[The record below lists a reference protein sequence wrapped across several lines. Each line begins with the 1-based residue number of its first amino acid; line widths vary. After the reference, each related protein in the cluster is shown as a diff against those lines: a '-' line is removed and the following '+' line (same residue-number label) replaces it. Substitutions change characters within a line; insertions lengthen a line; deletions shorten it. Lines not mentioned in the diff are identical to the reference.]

1 MALVH
6 SRFAAPTRA
15 ERLALGA
22 AAALSTW
29 VADRMERREERR
41 ERTLERLR
49 TNDELS
55 AARDAERARAHLLG
69 LR

>member
-6 SRFAAPTRA
+6 SRIAAPTRA

-29 VADRMERREERR
+29 VADRMERREARR
-41 ERTLERLR
+41 ARTLERLR
-49 TNDELS
+49 AEEEVS
-55 AARDAERARAHLLG
+55 AARTAERERAHLLG

>member
-6 SRFAAPTRA
+6 SRIAAPTRA

-29 VADRMERREERR
+29 VADRMERREARR
-41 ERTLERLR
+41 ARTLERLR
-49 TNDELS
+49 AEEEVS
-55 AARDAERARAHLLG
+55 AARTAERARAHLLG

>member
-6 SRFAAPTRA
+6 GRLTPPTAA
-15 ERLALGA
+15 ERIALGA

-29 VADRMERREERR
+29 VADRMERRVDRSDRILARR
-41 ERTLERLR
+41 RIE
-49 TNDELS
+49 NELS
-55 AARDAERARAHLLG
+55 AARDEQRARAYLLG

>member
-22 AAALSTW
+22 AALSTW
-29 VADRMERREERR
+29 VADRMERREARR

-49 TNDELS
+49 TDDELS